1 MEQALE
7 QVGQADQFKEVP
19 VGCVLVYR
27 DKIITKDA
35 IG

>member
-7 QVGQADQFKEVP
+7 QAGQADQLKEVP
-19 VGCVLVYR
+19 VACVFVYR